1 MAVAMTAEGGGQKA
15 APAALNN
22 PWVQLF
28 FGIVC
33 MATIANLQYAW
44 PLFRG
49 PISNT
54 FGWNAP
60 AVEISFTIFLVVQTW
75 LVPLEGF
82 LIDKYGSRPLI
93 IFGGVLCGLSWVLY
107 ASMGS
112 LAQLYLAACIGG
124 IGAGC
129 VYGAC
134 VANALKWFPTKRGL
148 AVGLTAAGYGAG
160 AAITVGPVAE
170 MIKADGYHAAFTYF
184 GIAQGLIVV
193 VMGLLIARP
202 TLEIEAQKPILA
214 GATEYN
220 ARPMEILRE
229 PTFWMMYLM
238 FTLMV
243 AAGTIVTQQLGG
255 LGKEYGIGKTTEI
268 PILAFLTLTLAQDVG
283 RVVNGLTRPFFGWIS
298 DSFGRENTMF
308 AAFMLFALSI
318 VLMATAG
325 HSPLIFVLMI
335 VAIPLLWGEV
345 YALFPATCADSFGHK
360 YAATNAGILY
370 TAKGT
375 ANLLVPFGPV
385 IISATGNYEPL
396 LYLTAAMAAIAAIL
410 ALKVLKPMRQNL
422 QKKFDALYAAG
433 KGH

>member
-1 MAVAMTAEGGGQKA
+1 MAIAMMAEGGSQK
-15 APAALNN
+15 PTLAALNN
-22 PWVQLF
+22 PWLQLI

-44 PLFRG
+44 PQFRG
-49 PISNT
+49 PISTAFN
-54 FGWNAP
+54 WNAP

-93 IFGGVLCGLSWVLY
+93 MAGGALCGLSWVLY
-107 ASMGS
+107 SNMDS

-124 IGAGC
+124 LGAGC

-134 VANALKWFPTKRGL
+134 IANALKWFPTKRGL

-160 AAITVGPVAE
+160 AALTVGPVAS
-170 MIKADGYHAAFTYF
+170 MIKAEGYHEAFMFF

-193 VMGLLIARP
+193 IMGFLIARP
-202 TLEIEAQKPILA
+202 TMEIEAQKPTLP

-220 ARPMEILRE
+220 ARPMEVLRE
-229 PTFWMMYLM
+229 RTFWVMYLM

-243 AAGTIVTQQLGG
+243 AAGTIVTGQLSG
-255 LGKEYGIGKTTEI
+255 LGKEYGIGKGTEI

-298 DSFGRENTMF
+298 DGFGRENTMF
-308 AAFMLFALSI
+308 VAFMLFSVSI
-318 VLMATAG
+318 VLMATVG

-345 YALFPATCADSFGHK
+345 YALFPAACTDSFGHK
-360 YAATNAGILY
+360 HAATNAGILY

-385 IISATGNYEPL
+385 IISATGNYEAL
-396 LYLTAAMAAIAAIL
+396 LYLTAAMSAIAAVL
-410 ALKVLKPMRQNL
+410 ALKVLKPMRLNL
-422 QKKFDALYAAG
+422 QKKFDALHAAG

>member
-1 MAVAMTAEGGGQKA
+1 MAAGAMVGEGGHKA
-15 APAALNN
+15 IASPLSN
-22 PWVQLF
+22 PWLQLI

-49 PISNT
+49 PIASS
-54 FGWNAP
+54 FSWNAP

-75 LVPLEGF
+75 LVPLEGL
-82 LIDKYGSRPLI
+82 LIDRYGSRPLI
-93 IFGGVLCGLSWVLY
+93 VAGGALCGLSWVLY
-107 ASMGS
+107 SEMSS
-112 LAQLYLAACIGG
+112 LAMLYLAACIGG
-124 IGAGC
+124 LGAGC

-134 VANALKWFPTKRGL
+134 VANALKWFPTRRGL

-160 AAITVGPVAE
+160 AAITVGPVAA
-170 MIKADGYHAAFTYF
+170 MIKADGYHAAFMYF
-184 GIAQGLIVV
+184 GVAQGLIVV
-193 VMGLLIARP
+193 IMGLMIARP
-202 TLEIEAQKPILA
+202 SMEIEAQKPTLP

-229 PTFWMMYLM
+229 PAFWTMYLM

-243 AAGTIVTQQLGG
+243 AAGTIVTAQLGG
-255 LGKEYGIGKTTEI
+255 LGKEYGVGKETAI
-268 PILAFLTLTLAQDVG
+268 PVLAFLTLTLAQDVG

-308 AAFMLFALSI
+308 AAFMLFAVSI

-325 HSPLIFVLMI
+325 RSPLVFVLMLI
-335 VAIPLLWGEV
+335 AIPLLWGEV
-345 YALFPATCADSFGHK
+345 YALFPATCTDSFGHR

-385 IISATGNYEPL
+385 IISAAGNYEAL
-396 LYLTAAMAAIAAIL
+396 LYVTAAMSATAAVL
-410 ALKVLKPMRQNL
+410 ALKVLKPMRLNL

>member
-1 MAVAMTAEGGGQKA
+1 MAIAMTAEGGGQKA
-15 APAALNN
+15 ASALSN
-22 PWVQLF
+22 PWLQLI

-49 PISNT
+49 PIVNNFSWNT
-54 FGWNAP
+54 P

-82 LIDKYGSRPLI
+82 FIDKYGSRPLI
-93 IFGGVLCGLSWVLY
+93 IIGGALCGLSWVLY
-107 ASMGS
+107 SEMSS
-112 LAQLYLAACIGG
+112 LAMLYLAACIGG

-134 VANALKWFPTKRGL
+134 VANALKWFPTRRGL

-160 AAITVGPVAE
+160 AALTVGPVAA
-170 MIKADGYHAAFTYF
+170 MIKAEGYHEAFMFF
-184 GIAQGLIVV
+184 GLFQGAIVV
-193 VMGLLIARP
+193 AMGFLIARP
-202 TLEIEAQKPILA
+202 TPEIEAQKPTLP

-229 PTFWMMYLM
+229 PTFWTMYLM

-243 AAGTIVTQQLGG
+243 AAGTIVTGQLGS
-255 LGKEYGIGKTTEI
+255 LGKVYGVGKETAI
-268 PILAFLTLTLAQDVG
+268 PVLAFLTLTLAQDIG

-308 AAFMLFALSI
+308 TAFGLFAVSI
-318 VLMATAG
+318 VLMATMG
-325 HSPLIFVLMI
+325 HHPLVFVLMI
-335 VAIPLLWGEV
+335 VAIPLLWGNV

-385 IISATGNYEPL
+385 ILAAAGNHQTL
-396 LYLTAAMAAIAAIL
+396 LYVTAAMSATAALL
-410 ALKVLKPMRQNL
+410 ALKVLKPMRLNL
-422 QKKFDALYAAG
+422 QKKFDALHAAG

>member
-1 MAVAMTAEGGGQKA
+1 MAIAMTAGGGGHKA
-15 APAALNN
+15 ALPALNN
-22 PWVQLF
+22 PWLQLI

-49 PISNT
+49 PIAGA

-60 AVEISFTIFLVVQTW
+60 AVEVSFTIFLVVQTW

-82 LIDKYGSRPLI
+82 LVDKYGSRPLI
-93 IFGGVLCGLSWVLY
+93 MVGGALCGLSWVLY
-107 ASMGS
+107 STMDS
-112 LAQLYLAACIGG
+112 LALLYLAACIGG
-124 IGAGC
+124 LGAGC

-134 VANALKWFPTKRGL
+134 VGNALKWFPTKRGL

-160 AAITVGPVAE
+160 AALTVGPVAS
-170 MIKADGYHAAFTYF
+170 MIKAEGYHEAFMFF
-184 GIAQGLIVV
+184 GIAQGLIVMI
-193 VMGLLIARP
+193 MGFLISRP
-202 TLEIEAQKPILA
+202 TMEIEAQKPILP

-229 PTFWMMYLM
+229 PTFWTMYLM

-243 AAGTIVTQQLGG
+243 AAGTIVTGQLGA
-255 LGKEYGIGKTTEI
+255 LGKEYGVTKTTEI
-268 PILAFLTLTLAQDVG
+268 PILAFLTLALAQDVG

-298 DSFGRENTMF
+298 DSFGRENTMA
-308 AAFMLFALSI
+308 AAFGLFALSI

-325 HSPLIFVLMI
+325 HSPLVFVLMI

-345 YALFPATCADSFGHK
+345 YSLFPATCADSFGHK
-360 YAATNAGILY
+360 HAATNAGILY

-396 LYLTAAMAAIAAIL
+396 LYVTATMAAIAALL
-410 ALKVLKPMRQNL
+410 AIKVLKPMRLNL
-422 QKKFDALYAAG
+422 QKKFDALYASG

>member
-1 MAVAMTAEGGGQKA
+1 MAVAMTAEGGGQKTA
-15 APAALNN
+15 SALSN
-22 PWVQLF
+22 PWLQLI

-49 PISNT
+49 PIASS
-54 FGWNAP
+54 FSWNAP

-75 LVPLEGF
+75 LVPLEGV
-82 LIDKYGSRPLI
+82 LIDKYGSRPLVI
-93 IFGGVLCGLSWVLY
+93 VGGVLCGLSWVLY
-107 ASMGS
+107 SKMDS
-112 LAQLYLAACIGG
+112 LLMLYLAASLGG
-124 IGAGC
+124 LGAGC

-160 AAITVGPVAE
+160 AALTVGPVAA
-170 MIKADGYHAAFTYF
+170 MIKAEGWHEAFMYF

-193 VMGLLIARP
+193 VMGLMIARP
-202 TLEIEAQKPILA
+202 TPEIEAQKPTLP

-229 PTFWMMYLM
+229 PTFWTMYLM

-243 AAGTIVTQQLGG
+243 AAGTIVTGQLGG
-255 LGKEYGIGKTTEI
+255 LGKEYGIGKETAI
-268 PILAFLTLTLAQDVG
+268 PVLAFLTLTLAQDVG
-283 RVVNGLTRPFFGWIS
+283 RIANGLTRPFFGWIS
-298 DSFGRENTMF
+298 DSFGRENTMC
-308 AAFMLFALSI
+308 AAFGLFAVSI

-325 HSPLIFVLMI
+325 HSPLVFVLMI

-345 YALFPATCADSFGHK
+345 YALFPATCTDSFGHR

-385 IISATGNYEPL
+385 IISAAGNYEAL
-396 LYLTAAMAAIAAIL
+396 LYVTAAMSATAAFL
-410 ALKVLKPMRQNL
+410 ALKVLKPMRLDL
-422 QKKFDALYAAG
+422 QKKFDALHAAG

>member
-1 MAVAMTAEGGGQKA
+1 MSVAMTAEGGQRA
-15 APAALNN
+15 APSVLSN
-22 PWVQLF
+22 PWLQLI

-33 MATIANLQYAW
+33 MATIANLQYGW

-49 PISNT
+49 PIAHT
-54 FGWNAP
+54 FGWDSP
-60 AVEISFTIFLVVQTW
+60 AIEVSFTIFLLVQTW
-75 LVPLEGF
+75 LVPLEGWF
-82 LIDKYGSRPLI
+82 VDKYGSRLLI
-93 IFGGVLCGLSWVLY
+93 VAGGVLCGLSWVLY
-107 ASMGS
+107 SSMDS
-112 LAQLYLAACIGG
+112 LAKLYLAACIGG

-134 VANALKWFPTKRGL
+134 VANALKWFPTRRGL
-148 AVGLTAAGYGAG
+148 AVGLTGAGYGAG
-160 AAITVGPVAE
+160 AALTVGPIAT
-170 MIKADGYHAAFTYF
+170 MIKADGYQSAFLYF
-184 GIAQGLIVV
+184 GVAQGLIVV

-202 TLEIEAQKPILA
+202 SMEVEAQKPFLP

-229 PTFWMMYLM
+229 PSFWVMYLM
-238 FTLMV
+238 FTMMV
-243 AAGTIVTQQLGG
+243 AAGTIASGQLGA

-268 PILAFLTLTLAQDVG
+268 PVLAFLTLTLAQDVG
-283 RVVNGLTRPFFGWIS
+283 KVLNGLTRPFFGWIS
-298 DSFGRENTMF
+298 DGFGRENTMF

-318 VLMATAG
+318 VLMATVG
-325 HSPLIFVLMI
+325 HSPLVFVLMI

-345 YALFPATCADSFGHK
+345 YALFPATCTDSFGHK
-360 YAATNAGILY
+360 YAATNAGMLY

-385 IISATGNYEPL
+385 IISASGSYQAL
-396 LYLTAAMAAIAAIL
+396 LYLTAAMSAIAALL

-422 QKKFDALYAAG
+422 QKKFDALYASG

>member
-1 MAVAMTAEGGGQKA
+1 MAIAMTAGGGGHKA
-15 APAALNN
+15 ALPALSN
-22 PWVQLF
+22 PWLQLI

-49 PISNT
+49 PIAGA

-60 AVEISFTIFLVVQTW
+60 AVEVSFTIFLVVQTW

-82 LIDKYGSRPLI
+82 LVDKYGSRPLI
-93 IFGGVLCGLSWVLY
+93 MAGGALCGLSWVLY
-107 ASMGS
+107 STMDS
-112 LAQLYLAACIGG
+112 LALLYLAACIGG
-124 IGAGC
+124 LGAGC

-134 VANALKWFPTKRGL
+134 VGNALKWFPTKRGL

-160 AAITVGPVAE
+160 AALTVGPVAN
-170 MIKADGYHAAFTYF
+170 MIKAEGYHEAFMFF

-193 VMGLLIARP
+193 IMGFLITRP
-202 TLEIEAQKPILA
+202 TMEVEAQKPILP

-220 ARPMEILRE
+220 ARPMEVLRE
-229 PTFWMMYLM
+229 PTFWTMYLM

-243 AAGTIVTQQLGG
+243 AAGTIVTGQLGA
-255 LGKEYGIGKTTEI
+255 LGKEYGVTKTTEI

-298 DSFGRENTMF
+298 DSFGRENTMA
-308 AAFMLFALSI
+308 AAFGLFALSI

-325 HSPLIFVLMI
+325 HSPLVFVLMI

-345 YALFPATCADSFGHK
+345 YSLFPATCADSFGHK
-360 YAATNAGILY
+360 HAATNAGILY

-396 LYLTAAMAAIAAIL
+396 LYLTAAMAAIAAFL
-410 ALKVLKPMRQNL
+410 ALKVLKPMRLNL
-422 QKKFDALYAAG
+422 QKKFDALHASG

>member
-1 MAVAMTAEGGGQKA
+1 MAVAMAAEGGGQKTA
-15 APAALNN
+15 SALSN
-22 PWVQLF
+22 PWLQLI

-49 PISNT
+49 PIASS
-54 FGWNAP
+54 FSWNAP

-75 LVPLEGF
+75 LVPLEGV
-82 LIDKYGSRPLI
+82 LIDKYGSRPLVI
-93 IFGGVLCGLSWVLY
+93 VGGALCGLSWVLY
-107 ASMGS
+107 SQMDS
-112 LAQLYLAACIGG
+112 LVMLYLAACTGG
-124 IGAGC
+124 LGAGC

-160 AAITVGPVAE
+160 AALTVGPVAA
-170 MIKADGYHAAFTYF
+170 MIKADGYHAAFMYF

-193 VMGLLIARP
+193 IMGLMIARP
-202 TLEIEAQKPILA
+202 TPEIEAQKPILP

-220 ARPMEILRE
+220 ARPMELLRE
-229 PTFWMMYLM
+229 PTFWTMYLM

-243 AAGTIVTQQLGG
+243 AAGTIVTGQLAG
-255 LGKEYGIGKTTEI
+255 LGREFGVGKTTEI
-268 PILAFLTLTLAQDVG
+268 PILAFLTLALAQDIG
-283 RVVNGLTRPFFGWIS
+283 RVANGLTRPFFGWIS
-298 DSFGRENTMF
+298 DRYGRENTMF
-308 AAFMLFALSI
+308 GAFMLFAISI
-318 VLMATAG
+318 VLMATLG
-325 HSPLIFVLMI
+325 RSPLIFVLMI

-345 YALFPATCADSFGHK
+345 YALFPATCADSFGHR

-385 IISATGNYEPL
+385 IISASGNYETL
-396 LYLTAAMAAIAAIL
+396 LYVTAAMAASAAFL
-410 ALKVLKPMRQNL
+410 ALKVLKPMRLDL

>member
-1 MAVAMTAEGGGQKA
+1 MSIAMTAEGGGQKA
-15 APAALNN
+15 GLSALNN
-22 PWVQLF
+22 PWVQLI

-44 PLFRG
+44 PLFKG
-49 PISNT
+49 PIANNFS
-54 FGWNAP
+54 WNAP

-82 LIDKYGSRPLI
+82 LVDKYGSRPLI
-93 IFGGVLCGLSWVLY
+93 IAGGALCGLSWVLY
-107 ASMGS
+107 SGMDS
-112 LAQLYLAACIGG
+112 LAKLYLAACIGG
-124 IGAGC
+124 LGAGC

-160 AAITVGPVAE
+160 AAITVGPVAS
-170 MIKADGYHAAFTYF
+170 MIKADGYHEAFMFF

-202 TLEIEAQKPILA
+202 TMEVEAQKPILA
-214 GATEYN
+214 GATEYS

-229 PTFWMMYLM
+229 PTFWTMYLM

-243 AAGTIVTQQLGG
+243 AAGTIVTGQLGG
-255 LGKEYGIGKTTEI
+255 LGKEFGIGKGTEI
-268 PILAFLTLTLAQDVG
+268 PVLAFLTLTLAQDVG
-283 RVVNGLTRPFFGWIS
+283 KVVNGLTRPFFGWIS

-325 HSPLIFVLMI
+325 RNPLVFVLMI

-345 YALFPATCADSFGHK
+345 YAIFPATCADSFGHR

-385 IISATGNYEPL
+385 IISATGNYDAL
-396 LYLTAAMAAIAAIL
+396 LYLTASMAAIAAFL

>member
-1 MAVAMTAEGGGQKA
+1 MAVAMAAEGGGQKTA
-15 APAALNN
+15 SALSN
-22 PWVQLF
+22 PWLQLI

-49 PISNT
+49 PIASS
-54 FGWNAP
+54 FSWNAP

-75 LVPLEGF
+75 LVPLEGV
-82 LIDKYGSRPLI
+82 LIDKYGSRPLVI
-93 IFGGVLCGLSWVLY
+93 VGGALCGLSWVLY
-107 ASMGS
+107 SQMDS
-112 LAQLYLAACIGG
+112 LVMLYLAACTGG
-124 IGAGC
+124 LGAGC

-160 AAITVGPVAE
+160 AALTVGPVAA
-170 MIKADGYHAAFTYF
+170 MIKADGYHAAFMYF

-193 VMGLLIARP
+193 IMGLMIARP
-202 TLEIEAQKPILA
+202 TPEIEAQKPILP

-220 ARPMEILRE
+220 ARPMELLRE
-229 PTFWMMYLM
+229 PTFWTMYLM

-243 AAGTIVTQQLGG
+243 AAGTIVTGQLAG
-255 LGKEYGIGKTTEI
+255 LGREFGVGKTTEI
-268 PILAFLTLTLAQDVG
+268 PILAFLTLALAQDIG
-283 RVVNGLTRPFFGWIS
+283 RVANGLTRPFFGWIS
-298 DSFGRENTMF
+298 DRYGRENTMF
-308 AAFMLFALSI
+308 GAFMLFAISI
-318 VLMATAG
+318 VLMATMG
-325 HSPLIFVLMI
+325 RSPLIFVLMI

-345 YALFPATCADSFGHK
+345 YALFPATCADSFGHR

-385 IISATGNYEPL
+385 IISASGNYETL
-396 LYLTAAMAAIAAIL
+396 LYVTAAMAASAAFL
-410 ALKVLKPMRQNL
+410 ALKVLKPMRLDL